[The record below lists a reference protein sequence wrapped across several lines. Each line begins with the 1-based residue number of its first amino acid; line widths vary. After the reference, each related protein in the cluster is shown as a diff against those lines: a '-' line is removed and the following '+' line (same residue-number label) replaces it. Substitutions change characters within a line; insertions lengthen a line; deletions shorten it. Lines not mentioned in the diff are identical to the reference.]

1 MSKEIKKICI
11 ITDLE
16 GVAGVLNFDEWC
28 DTDSRYYELAK
39 EFLTNEVNAAVEG
52 FFESGVKEIVVA
64 DGHGPGG
71 INPKLLDRRVELM
84 RGWPTKYPLGLDR
97 SYDGIAWIGQ
107 HAKAGT
113 EYAHL
118 AHTGS
123 FLTIDCSINGISI
136 GEFGKVSMCASELGI
151 RSIFATG
158 DKAFTKE
165 AQALV
170 LGIETVSIKRG
181 TTPGRGDNLPE
192 DAYAKRNCSAIH
204 LHPDRACELIKE
216 GAIKAV
222 KRAKKEKFGLIKLKP
237 PFKRKVI
244 YRSQKDMPKTIVLG
258 THHKSVAAVL
268 SMPHN
273 INRKPFVEDA

>member
-1 MSKEIKKICI
+1 M
-11 ITDLE
+11 TDLE
-16 GVAGVLNFDEWC
+16 GVAGVLNFEEWC
-28 DTDSRYYELAK
+28 ETDSRYYELAK
-39 EFLTNEVNAAVEG
+39 EFLTNEVNAAVKG
-52 FFESGVKEIVVA
+52 FFEAGVEQIVVS
-64 DGHGPGG
+64 DGHGYGG

-84 RGWPTKYPLGLDR
+84 RGWPTRRYGLDK

-123 FLTIDCSINGISI
+123 FLTIDYSINGISI
-136 GEFGKVSMCASELGI
+136 GEFGKVSMCAGEFGI

-170 LGIETVSIKRG
+170 PGIETVSVKRG
-181 TTPGRGDNLPE
+181 TTPGMGDNLPE

-204 LHPDRACELIKE
+204 LHPDRACELIKK
-216 GAIKAV
+216 GALKAV
-222 KRAKKEKFGLIKLKP
+222 KRAKKEKFGLIKIKP
-237 PFKRKVI
+237 PFKRKGI
-244 YRSQKDMPKTIVLG
+244 FRSQKDMPKTIAIE
-258 THHKSVAAVL
+258 THPKSVVAVL
-268 SMPHN
+268 SMHH
-273 INRKPFVEDA
+273 NRKPFIDTQK